1 MSCNCSEFEELGI
14 STPLECWR
22 QQAHLLASEVSDLQ
36 ADLSITRRNLHKL
49 IAMHDGVVKERN
61 ALSLELTKVK
71 WQLSDAKLEQSR
83 LSASTLNAFSAAYKG
98 QG

>member
-1 MSCNCSEFEELGI
+1 
-14 STPLECWR
+14 
-22 QQAHLLASEVSDLQ
+22 
-36 ADLSITRRNLHKL
+36 
-49 IAMHDGVVKERN
+49 MHDGVVKERN